1 MEKWCIGVRR
11 EDKDPFERRTPLIP
25 AHVRRLVDQGVRV
38 IVQPSAIRVHTDD
51 EYTDAGAEVSESLDP
66 CRFVVAVKEVPLALL
81 GSGKTYLFFSHT
93 LKGQRH
99 NMPLLQRMLDLGCS
113 LLDYELIKDTQ
124 GRRLVAFG
132 RYAGLAGMIETL
144 RAFGRRC
151 EAEGLRTPF
160 ASLEPAWRYGGLR
173 EARDAVA
180 RIGREIAEHGLPEP
194 ITPLVCGI
202 VGYGNVSGGAQ
213 EICDLLPIRA
223 VDPRELAQIDPRDRD
238 ARHAV
243 FKVVF
248 AEKHCFERTD
258 GGAFDLADYFEH
270 PERYRSVFSPQV
282 RNLTLLVNTIYWDPR
297 YPVLLTRDEI
307 RQLWAEAAE
316 PKLRVIGDITCD
328 VDGSIQSTVRATAPD
343 DPTYLYLAGEGRAV
357 DALTGPGPLVMAVDN
372 LPCEFPLDASA
383 DFSRAS
389 LPFIEQIA
397 RAHTADGLDLT
408 ALAPPISGAVIA
420 HRGEL
425 TPAFQYLKTH
435 LDAADAAGGM

>member
-11 EDKDPFERRTPLIP
+11 EDKDSFERRTPLIP
-25 AHVRRLVDQGVRV
+25 AHVRRLVDQGMRV
-38 IVQPSAIRVHTDD
+38 VVQPSAIRVHTDD
-51 EYTDAGAEVSESLDP
+51 EYTDAGAEVSENLDP
-66 CRFVVAVKEVPLALL
+66 CRFVVAVKEVPIALL
-81 GSGKTYLFFSHT
+81 GRGKTYLFFSHT

-113 LLDYELIKDTQ
+113 LLDYELIKDAQ

-160 ASLEPAWRYGGLR
+160 ARIEPAWRYAGLR

-180 RIGREIAEHGLPEP
+180 GIGREITEHGLPEER
-194 ITPLVCGI
+194 TPLVCGI

-223 VDPRELAQIDPRDRD
+223 VDPRALAQIDGSNPD
-238 ARHAV
+238 ARRTV
-243 FKVVF
+243 FKTVF
-248 AEKHCFERTD
+248 AEEHLVERRD
-258 GGAFDLADYFEH
+258 GGAFALSEYYER
-270 PERYRSVFSPQV
+270 PELYRSVFSPQV
-282 RNLTLLVNTIYWDPR
+282 RHLTLLVNTIYWDPR
-297 YPVLLTRDEI
+297 YPVLLTREEI
-307 RQLWAEAAE
+307 RELWAEADA

-343 DPTYLYLAGEGRAV
+343 DPAYLYLADQGRAV
-357 DALTGPGPLVMAVDN
+357 DALTGRGPLVMAVDN

-397 RAHTADGLDLT
+397 RAHDADGLDLT
-408 ALAPPISGAVIA
+408 TLARPLSGAVIA
-420 HRGEL
+420 LRGQL
-425 TPAFQYLKTH
+425 TPAFQYLRAH
-435 LDAADAAGGM
+435 LDAAGSARGM